1 MPYVGWKI
9 YTYSY
14 EQDPAHRRRTSK
26 AELLED
32 LHRRFA
38 DADWLISSEG
48 HDIILSNLPSKTDI
62 KMVIHGFD
70 MEIPYSEGPETETY
84 LIQLE
89 SDCLAWKQAE
99 SDHKRLMRE
108 VIRRLP
114 WETVG
119 CHLDDSHVI
128 VVSSTNI
135 EGPCEPF
142 EVNPKPWVNCPIPE
156 TPPRRRRNMVRP
168 RVIKRKRARPLRR
181 ADSLTKLIREVDEEK
196 AKAEK

>member
-9 YTYSY
+9 YTYGY
-14 EQDPAHRRRTSK
+14 EQDPARRRSTSK

-32 LHRRFA
+32 LRERYT
-38 DADWLISSEG
+38 DPDWLISNEG
-48 HDIILSNLPSKTDI
+48 RDIILSNLPNKTDI
-62 KMVIHGFD
+62 KVLIHGFD
-70 MEIPYSEGPETETY
+70 IDIPYSEGLEVETY

-108 VIRRLP
+108 VTRRLP

-119 CHLDDSHVI
+119 CHLDDGHIV

-135 EGPCEPF
+135 EQPFDRF
-142 EVNPKPWVNCPIPE
+142 EVTPKRWKNCPIPE
-156 TPPRRRRNMVRP
+156 TPPRRRRTMMRP
-168 RVIKRKRARPLRR
+168 KVIKRRRTQQPKR
-181 ADSLTKLIREVDEEK
+181 ADSLTRLIREVDVERK
-196 AKAEK
+196 KK